1 MHPGKTKSFLLCV
14 KNYNMHRAPAVF
26 DYYSSRYGRPT
37 VFISAAGRANIIG
50 EHTDY
55 HEGYVM
61 PFAIDTGIHFC
72 AGPCEDRES
81 TITSLDFAE
90 TYHHQST
97 PAKGSWQLYVH
108 GLLQDLKTKYK
119 IEKLPN
125 IVFGGDLPMG
135 AGVSSSSA
143 LCCGLIET
151 FDAYY
156 QLGLSSMDK
165 VLWASEIEHGTGVRG
180 GKMDQYAI
188 CHGQVGT
195 AMLLDCRS
203 MQHKLISLPDSWQFL
218 LINTGVKHNLAFTA
232 YNERR
237 AEAEFALNLLQQK
250 FPHLKTLRDADATQ
264 IDQCLEKGSKHYNRA
279 MHVVAENKRVLAF
292 ELSATLGDIRSAGR
306 LMDQSH
312 SSLRDLYEV
321 SCPELDYLQV
331 LAAKSTSVYG
341 SRMMGGGFG
350 GCTIHLIQ
358 ELDEAEIKGIQTAYE
373 KKFGHFPASF
383 VVHPAQGLIRH
394 D

>member
-1 MHPGKTKSFLLCV
+1 
-14 KNYNMHRAPAVF
+14 MHRAPAVF
-26 DYYSSRYGRPT
+26 EYFSSHYGRPT
-37 VFISAAGRANIIG
+37 VFVSAAGRANIIG

-72 AGPCEDRES
+72 AGPSES
-81 TITSLDFAE
+81 SEGKIISLDFDEDYVYGAV
-90 TYHHQST
+90 
-97 PAKGSWQLYVH
+97 PDKGSWQLYVY
-108 GLLQDLKTKYK
+108 GLIQDIKKKYQITK
-119 IEKLPN
+119 IPN

-151 FDAYY
+151 FDQYY
-156 QLGLSSMDK
+156 QLGLSPLDK
-165 VLWASEIEHGTGVRG
+165 VLWASAIEHGTGVRG

-188 CHGQVGT
+188 CNGQIGS
-195 AMLLDCRS
+195 AMLLDCRT
-203 MQHKLISLPDSWQFL
+203 MQHKAIALPESWQFL

-237 AEAEFALNLLQQK
+237 AEAESALDQLQK
-250 FPHLKTLRDADATQ
+250 HFPHLKTLRDAEVSQ
-264 IDQCLEKGSKHYNRA
+264 IEQVLEKGSKAYNRA
-279 MHVVAENKRVLAF
+279 LHVVSENKRVLAF
-292 ELSATLGDIRSAGR
+292 ELSATIGDIRSAGR
-306 LMDQSH
+306 LLDQSH
-312 SSLRDLYEV
+312 QSLRDLYEV
-321 SCPELDYLQV
+321 SCPELDYLQQ
-331 LAAKSTSVYG
+331 LASKSISIFG

-358 ELDEAEIKGIQTAYE
+358 ELNAEEIKGIQSAYE

-383 VVHPAQGLIRH
+383 VVHPAQGLICH
-394 D
+394 DV